1 MHSRSTAGREQC
13 AMQHMAFNKS
23 ANWVQ
28 PHQPAS
34 FAILIERKARRTYP
48 YFPNI
53 RVQHP
58 CALSDYNNGATLIRT
73 EAVHTHLFFGY
84 CQTGISENYLRVSIA
99 GFACSLCCM
108 QGTFLARR
116 RTVRIDLK
124 NTQKPPRGW
133 NSGLRRSTVIIIMGS
148 ACRPSFKPPAATF
161 LAASTHR
168 ICKLA
173 RPMETPLCRMCFY
186 SHTCNG
192 FMTVA

>member
-1 MHSRSTAGREQC
+1 MRHATHGVQQIGKLGPTTSTGELRHSYRK
-13 AMQHMAFNKS
+13 KS
-23 ANWVQ
+23 SPDISLFSKHSSPTPLRV
-28 PHQPAS
+28 
-34 FAILIERKARRTYP
+34 
-48 YFPNI
+48 I
-53 RVQHP
+53 RLQQRCNLDSHRG
-58 CALSDYNNGATLIRT
+58 GAYTS
-73 EAVHTHLFFGY
+73 LFFGSF
-84 CQTGISENYLRVSIA
+84 QTGISENYLRVSIA

-108 QGTFLARR
+108 QGAFLARR
-116 RTVRIDLK
+116 RTARIDLK